1 MVQKREGGIVR
12 KKYKE
17 KGGEELVKERWGK
30 TYREG
35 ERLWEKVRE
44 GEGVRIREREI
55 GTQEKRDTERQRL
68 IEKETDRDRDKYTY
82 TKWENVCVWERNRK
96 RQNMCWLTINLT
108 TWSSWMLIYWG
119 STGFLDQLESHYI
132 HWLCFNHRNII

>member
-35 ERLWEKVRE
+35 ERL
-44 GEGVRIREREI
+44 
-55 GTQEKRDTERQRL
+55 
-68 IEKETDRDRDKYTY
+68 
-82 TKWENVCVWERNRK
+82 
-96 RQNMCWLTINLT
+96 
-108 TWSSWMLIYWG
+108 
-119 STGFLDQLESHYI
+119 
-132 HWLCFNHRNII
+132 